1 MSSCNGINHNN
12 LLLNRHW
19 LILRLFQYLLD
30 TFTLCQ
36 VLQCIR
42 IQIGTELCEG
52 LQLSELSKLCT
63 DRTGNL
69 LHCLDLRITT
79 NSADRKSGIDRW
91 SET

>member
-1 MSSCNGINHNN
+1 MSFVSMLQLVKYLIYRNICQMSSCNGINHNN

-42 IQIGTELCEG
+42 IQIGTEL
-52 LQLSELSKLCT
+52 
-63 DRTGNL
+63 
-69 LHCLDLRITT
+69 
-79 NSADRKSGIDRW
+79 
-91 SET
+91 